1 MRQSHFGGVSLR
13 ANDAASQRRKR
24 MIAVTK
30 YIRFIFIQE
39 EEWGF
44 RPTPS
49 MWAKSPI
56 R

>member
-1 MRQSHFGGVSLR
+1 
-13 ANDAASQRRKR
+13 
-24 MIAVTK
+24 MIAMTE
-30 YIRFIFIQE
+30 YIRFIFVQE
-39 EEWGF
+39 EAWGF